1 MKTNLLII
9 AMILCVGSTLA
20 QPAIG
25 LGLSM
30 RVIKRDMQLSPKW
43 KLIKE
48 QKKELI
54 YSDGEHRF
62 TYRFVKD
69 EPYGLNLTCI
79 QCIAEFK
86 DSKHLTAYLEDKVA
100 NCKLSP
106 DPDMINLS
114 VVTDLYD
121 INIRA
126 VVVGNKSIVFS
137 Y

>member
-1 MKTNLLII
+1 
-9 AMILCVGSTLA
+9 
-20 QPAIG
+20 
-25 LGLSM
+25 
-30 RVIKRDMQLSPKW
+30 MQLSPKW
-43 KLIKE
+43 QLIKE
-48 QKKELI
+48 QKNELI

-69 EPYGLNLTCI
+69 EPYILNRTCI

-86 DSKHLTAYLEDKVA
+86 DSAHLTAYLEDKVA

-126 VVVGNKSIVFS
+126 IVVGNKSIVFS